1 MELGIGVGEVVGLVP
16 EVALGVVVG
25 LRSWTVVLFGLKAG
39 FEVVVEAAVSAGSEL
54 VVCLLSGT
62 GVCVS
67 VGLVDGLWADEF
79 AAADA

>member
-1 MELGIGVGEVVGLVP
+1 M
-16 EVALGVVVG
+16 VG

-54 VVCLLSGT
+54 VVYSLSGT
-62 GVCVS
+62 GATVS
-67 VGLVDGLWADEF
+67 AGLVDEPRAVEF